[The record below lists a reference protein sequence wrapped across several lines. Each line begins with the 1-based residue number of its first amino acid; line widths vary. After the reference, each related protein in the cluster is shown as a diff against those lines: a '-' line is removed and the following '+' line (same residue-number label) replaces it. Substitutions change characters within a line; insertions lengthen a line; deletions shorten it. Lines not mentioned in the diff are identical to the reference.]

1 MAVEQVARWPWN
13 AWPDE
18 SGLGGRMAWNPQ
30 LASVDATNPTH
41 SEVEI
46 LIIEGGMDTCLGD
59 YVDIVRALE
68 RNLELECITTIWV
81 SPNYSGFGLKLL
93 TFRHP

>member
-1 MAVEQVARWPWN
+1 VT
-13 AWPDE
+13 
-18 SGLGGRMAWNPQ
+18 SGRGSTPRAALEAL
-30 LASVDATNPTH
+30 LASVDATNPIH
-41 SEVEI
+41 SEGEI